1 MRTRVTDQLETP
13 NDESNQ
19 TVTPSSLSL
28 PAELLAAIPEEQRE
42 EFTEKFG
49 EYLVSFSREERYS
62 GPLLPSREAERWEK
76 LVPGSAV
83 RNFDLYEKIQL
94 RRMETQDRVLKLTED
109 TSRHDMQVEM
119 KQHDDGVNLTRTEL
133 TNKTDEVKR
142 GQNYAFTISLLII
155 LGGFTMIHLGHDI
168 GGIASLLV
176 GAASVAGIFVTQMRS
191 KEAFLAQKD
200 RDVQSNQSGS
210 SL

>member
-1 MRTRVTDQLETP
+1 MRTRVTDQPEAP
-13 NDESNQ
+13 NDESEQ

-28 PAELLAAIPEEQRE
+28 PADLLAAIPEEQRE

-76 LVPGSAV
+76 LVSGSAV
-83 RNFDLYEKIQL
+83 RNFDLYETMQL
-94 RRMETQDRVLKLTED
+94 KRMESQDRVLTLTEE

-119 KQHDDGVNLTRTEL
+119 KQHDDGVNLTRNEL

-142 GQNYAFTISLLII
+142 GQN
-155 LGGFTMIHLGHDI
+155 
-168 GGIASLLV
+168 
-176 GAASVAGIFVTQMRS
+176 
-191 KEAFLAQKD
+191 
-200 RDVQSNQSGS
+200 
-210 SL
+210 

>member
-1 MRTRVTDQLETP
+1 MTDRQEAP
-13 NDESNQ
+13 NDESNE
-19 TVTPSSLSL
+19 TATPSSLSF
-28 PAELLAAIPEEQRE
+28 PADLLAAIPEEQRE
-42 EFTEKFG
+42 EFTEKFS

-94 RRMETQDRVLKLTED
+94 RRMDTQDRVLTLTEE
-109 TSRHDMQVEM
+109 TSRHDMQVEL
-119 KQHDDGVNLTRTEL
+119 KQHDAVVNLTKGEL

-142 GQNYAFTISLLII
+142 GQNYAFAISLLII

-176 GAASVAGIFVTQMRS
+176 GAASVAGIFVNQMRHR
-191 KEAFLAQKD
+191 EASLARMN
-200 RDVQSNQSGS
+200 RDVVTDQSDSP
-210 SL
+210 L

>member
-1 MRTRVTDQLETP
+1 MTDQLEAP
-13 NDESNQ
+13 SDESNQ

-42 EFTEKFG
+42 EFSEKFG

-76 LVPGSAV
+76 LVSGSAL
-83 RNFDLYEKIQL
+83 RNFDLYEKMQL
-94 RRMETQDRVLKLTED
+94 RRMETQDRVLTLTEE
-109 TSRHDMQVEM
+109 TSRHDMQLVV

-133 TNKTDEVKR
+133 KNKTDEVKR
-142 GQNYAFTISLLII
+142 GQNFAFVISLLII
-155 LGGFTMIHLGHDI
+155 LGGFTMIHMGHDI

-176 GAASVAGIFVTQMRS
+176 GAASVAGIFVTQMRK
-191 KEAFLAQKD
+191 KETFLAQIN
-200 RDVQSNQSGS
+200 REAQSD
-210 SL
+210 

>member
-1 MRTRVTDQLETP
+1 MTDQLEAP
-13 NDESNQ
+13 NDESEQ

-28 PAELLAAIPEEQRE
+28 PADLLAAIPEEQRE
-42 EFTEKFG
+42 EFTQKFG
-49 EYLVSFSREERYS
+49 EYLVSFSREERYA

-83 RNFDLYEKIQL
+83 RNFDLYEMMQL
-94 RRMETQDRVLKLTED
+94 KRMETQDRVLTLTED
-109 TSRHDMQVEM
+109 TSQHDMQVEM

-142 GQNYAFTISLLII
+142 GQNYAFAISLLII

-191 KEAFLAQKD
+191 REAFPAQKD
-200 RDVQSNQSGS
+200 RDEQSN
-210 SL
+210 

>member
-1 MRTRVTDQLETP
+1 MTDQLETP

-19 TVTPSSLSL
+19 TETPSNLTL
-28 PAELLAAIPEEQRE
+28 PADLLAAIPEEQRE
-42 EFTEKFG
+42 EFTEKFR

-76 LVPGSAV
+76 LVSGSAV

-94 RRMETQDRVLKLTED
+94 TRMETQDRVLTLTEE
-109 TSRHDMQVEM
+109 TSRHDMQLEM

-142 GQNYAFTISLLII
+142 GQNYAFAISLLII

-191 KEAFLAQKD
+191 REVLLAQMD
-200 RDVQSNQSGS
+200 RDVQSNQSNS
-210 SL
+210 TL

>member
-1 MRTRVTDQLETP
+1 MRTRVTDQLEAP
-13 NDESNQ
+13 NDESEQ

-28 PAELLAAIPEEQRE
+28 PADLLAAIPEEQRE
-42 EFTEKFG
+42 EFTQKFG

-83 RNFDLYEKIQL
+83 RNFDLYEMMQL
-94 RRMETQDRVLKLTED
+94 KRMETQDRVLTLTED
-109 TSRHDMQVEM
+109 TSQHDMQVEM

-142 GQNYAFTISLLII
+142 GQNYAFAISLLII

-191 KEAFLAQKD
+191 REAFPAQKD
-200 RDVQSNQSGS
+200 RDEQSN
-210 SL
+210 